1 MQSPSRGHGRQKI
14 ILWTG
19 ITLALVSVA
28 TFFGREWLVG
38 GQPSL
43 PALKVDYPDDPIRTS
58 AWDPARTQMDFESS
72 MVQALYS
79 PLLELDANAQ
89 LKSGWAESFSW
100 KDPHTM
106 VLTLRRE
113 HRRADGQFITAAD
126 AALSLK
132 RAAFLQ
138 QDADGFYVEQF
149 CHTKR
154 LKSIQDACPGLKA
167 DGQVLTIQT
176 RDPLAILPQL
186 LTAVDT
192 SIVPQAALAP
202 DGVTIQNHA
211 AGSGPYTLD
220 NQDLAR
226 TILRANPYHFNY
238 KPDMPQEVHLI
249 PGLNASPESLT
260 EDFLTNRIDHAARFS
275 ALNPFEF
282 RTLAENLGDQ
292 VNTIT
297 TLPMGVGLLLFTPEG
312 RKRHTVEARRQI
324 ILRLQGA
331 TRLCLASAR
340 QDHVRRP
347 THVLIPPSGVGMLTP
362 AEEASLETARKNHRI
377 TILSREVRIRFPNYI
392 SEQLVPCLKRR
403 LLRWPVVF
411 ASKPDAPVDLRFKS
425 YDLSTYEEVGTIRT
439 MLVTGLLDAGGVS
452 PDVWIR
458 RYVTEQDTQKRVA
471 LLKEA
476 HLRSIWTNPAVIPL
490 WNYDTGA
497 LIRKPWVM
505 NFSPLSIANPFH
517 LIRYAE

>member
-1 MQSPSRGHGRQKI
+1 LQSQSRGHGRNRI

-19 ITLALVSVA
+19 IAIALLSLAAFCGRNWLLRVQSSVP
-28 TFFGREWLVG
+28 V
-38 GQPSL
+38 
-43 PALKVDYPDDPIRTS
+43 LKVDYPDDPIRPD
-58 AWDPARTQMDFESS
+58 AWDPARLHIDYESS
-72 MVQALYS
+72 MAQALYS

-106 VLTLRRE
+106 VLRLRSE
-113 HRRADGQFITAAD
+113 HRRADGQLVTAAD
-126 AALSLK
+126 AALTLK
-132 RAAFLQ
+132 RVAFLQ
-138 QDADGFYVEQF
+138 QNEDGFYVEQF
-149 CHTKR
+149 CHKKS
-154 LKSIQDACPGLKA
+154 LKSIKDNCPGLQA
-167 DGQVLTIQT
+167 DGQTLTIQT

-192 SIVPQAALAP
+192 SIVPQAALAV
-202 DGVTIQNHA
+202 DGLTIQNHGI
-211 AGSGPYTLD
+211 GSGPYKLD

-226 TILRANPYHFNY
+226 TVLRANPHHFNY
-238 KPDMPQEVHLI
+238 KADMPQEVHLV

-275 ALNPFEF
+275 TLNPFEF
-282 RTLAENLGDQ
+282 RKLAENLGDQ
-292 VNTIT
+292 VNTNT
-297 TLPMGVGLLLFTPEG
+297 TLPMGLGLLLFTPEG
-312 RKRHTVEARRQI
+312 RKRHSVEARRQI

-331 TRLCLASAR
+331 TSQCLAEAR

-347 THVLIPPSGVGMLTP
+347 THNLIPPSGVGMLTP
-362 AEEASLETARKNHRI
+362 ADEAELNEARKNHRI
-377 TILSREVRIRFPNYI
+377 TILSREVRVRFPTYI
-392 SEQLVPCLKRR
+392 GEELVPCLKRR

-411 ASKPDAPVDLRFKS
+411 ASKPDDPVDLRFKS

-439 MLVTGLLDAGGVS
+439 LLASGLLDAGGLS
-452 PDVWIR
+452 PEVWIR
-458 RYVTEQDTQKRVA
+458 KYVTEQDTQKRVA

-490 WNYDTGA
+490 WNYDTGS

-505 NFSPLSIANPFH
+505 NFSPLSISNPFH
-517 LIRYAE
+517 LIRYGK